1 MALKIETTNV
11 DATDCRILLE
21 LQEDARISMSELGRR
36 VHLSQPAVKERIRR
50 LMDVGIIRGFHA
62 NIDMT
67 KLGYPIRAVV
77 RITSTGGED
86 RRWLELIDQI
96 DEVVECYSV
105 TGEDSF
111 IVKVVALSVEHLDK
125 IIENIYSVGKPTT
138 SIILQEIDRPIRLAV
153 E

>member
-77 RITSTGGED
+77 RITSTSSED
-86 RRWLELIDQI
+86 RRWLELIDQM

-111 IVKVVALSVEHLDK
+111 IVKVIAQSVEHLDK
-125 IIENIYSVGKPTT
+125 IIESIYDIGKPTT
-138 SIILQEIDRPIRLAV
+138 SIILQEIDRPVRLVV